1 MDMFLRI
8 DGIPGEATQRGH
20 EKWIPLL
27 SADWGVSQDVAR
39 AHHGGGAGAGK
50 AEFRPAMF
58 TAWTSVA
65 SPLLFAACVAGTHAA
80 TATFEAVQA
89 GERAR
94 VVVRWDF
101 ETVVVTTL
109 GMSGAEGSPAPA
121 DPFSLSY
128 TRIRV
133 TTFAQD
139 PRGGAGVAT
148 ARGWD
153 LAANRPW

>member
-8 DGIPGEATQRGH
+8 DGVHGEATQRGH
-20 EKWIPLL
+20 EKWIPVL
-27 SADWGVSQDVAR
+27 SADWGVSQDVAA
-39 AHHGGGAGAGK
+39 AHHGGGGGAGR
-50 AEFRPAMF
+50 AEFRPAVF

-65 SPLLFAACVAGTHAA
+65 TPLLFAACAAGTHAA
-80 TATFEAVQA
+80 TATFEAVQS
-89 GERAR
+89 GERPR

-101 ETVVVTTL
+101 EAVVVAAL
-109 GMSGAEGSPAPA
+109 GMSGADGSPALEDSFA
-121 DPFSLSY
+121 LSY
-128 TRIRV
+128 TRLRV
-133 TTFAQD
+133 TTFAPD